1 MASLPSVDLLPSADP
16 SPMEQAFEALFPVYE
31 GSLSHLLSICLGT
44 PIQVQ
49 VLLHWST
56 VLKEPV
62 PALGLSVG
70 ERAIDRRVQL
80 RHGSSGRPLAFVSTV
95 LSPDRL
101 PRQVQQRLLDR
112 VRPQPIGRLL
122 HELELPA
129 WRRIMSSD
137 HVAACAHAVP
147 SFGGTSTHR
156 RTVLLALEQGP
167 VLLSRQ
173 TVACCGGC
181 RAAEILARSSLEAQG

>member
-1 MASLPSVDLLPSADP
+1 MASLPAGEPLPSADH

-31 GSLSHLLSICLGT
+31 GSLSHLLAICCGT

-49 VLLHWST
+49 VLLHWSA

-70 ERAIDRRVQL
+70 ERAIDRRVLL
-80 RHGSSGRPLAFVSTV
+80 RQGSSGRPLAFVSTV

-101 PRQVQQRLLDR
+101 PLRVQQRLLDR
-112 VRPQPIGRLL
+112 VRPQPLGRVL
-122 HELELPA
+122 HDLEMPA
-129 WRRIMSSD
+129 WRRIITST
-137 HVAACAHAVP
+137 HVPAGAHAVP

-156 RTVLLALEQGP
+156 RTMLLALEQGP
-167 VLLSRQ
+167 VLLSQQ
-173 TVACCGGC
+173 TVVCRGGC
-181 RAAEILARSSLEAQG
+181 RAAEILARFSGEAQG